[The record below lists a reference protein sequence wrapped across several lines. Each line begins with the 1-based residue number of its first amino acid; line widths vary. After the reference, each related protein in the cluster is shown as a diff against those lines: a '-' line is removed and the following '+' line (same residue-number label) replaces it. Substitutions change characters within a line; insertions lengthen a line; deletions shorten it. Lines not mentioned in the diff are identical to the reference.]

1 MPYTAALQTLKAQGK
16 AKSVKQTLFA
26 TYEQEL
32 SKMIG
37 GVNDFVLAAGDA
49 CATAEAAE
57 PDMDDVLIN
66 ELEKYMITLTRQC
79 EHHNLGA
86 KAAKLRFVGML
97 G

>member
-1 MPYTAALQTLKAQGK
+1 MMMNYFRSSLRLLMPK
-16 AKSVKQTLFA
+16 AKCKAVKQPLFL

-32 SKMIG
+32 TNMIS

-49 CATAEAAE
+49 CAE
-57 PDMDDVLIN
+57 PDMDD
-66 ELEKYMITLTRQC
+66 ELLKDMEKNMIALTRQC

-86 KAAKLRFVGML
+86 KAAKLRFMVML

>member
-1 MPYTAALQTLKAQGK
+1 MPDRAALQTLKAKCHAK
-16 AKSVKQTLFA
+16 AVKQPLFL

-32 SKMIG
+32 SNMIS

-57 PDMDDVLIN
+57 PDMDD
-66 ELEKYMITLTRQC
+66 ELLKEMEKNMIALTRQC

-86 KAAKLRFVGML
+86 KAAKLRFMGML

>member
-1 MPYTAALQTLKAQGK
+1 MPYPAALQTLKAKCK
-16 AKSVKQTLFA
+16 AKSVKQPLFV

-37 GVNDFVLAAGDA
+37 GVNDFALAACDA

-57 PDMDDVLIN
+57 PDMDD
-66 ELEKYMITLTRQC
+66 ELPKEMERNMIALTRQC

-86 KAAKLRFVGML
+86 KAAKLRFMGML